1 MKHVLMILLC
11 CYSLMALSS
20 QASAND
26 LDEIKKRGE
35 LRHLGV
41 PYANFVTGTGD
52 GLSVDVMQ
60 LFAHHLGVK
69 YKYVQTSWS
78 DVIGDLTG
86 KKVKPAGDDVEIL
99 GEVPIRGDIIDN
111 GLTILPWRQKV
122 VAFSTPTFPTQ
133 VWLISGSD
141 SGLRPISPSGDID
154 TDIAVVK
161 KMLLQRSVLG
171 KNNTCLDPSLYDLK
185 AAGAETRSFE
195 GSLNDLAPAVINHAA
210 NTALLDVPDALI
222 ALEKWPGQML
232 VLGPISPK
240 QLMAVGFRHENNELR
255 LEFNRFFEKL
265 SKDGTYIRLVKKY
278 YPAVFDYYP
287 DFFSKMAQ

>member
-1 MKHVLMILLC
+1 
-11 CYSLMALSS
+11 MALSS

-52 GLSVDVMQ
+52 GLSVEVMQ
-60 LFAHHLGVK
+60 LFAQHLGVK

-287 DFFSKMAQ
+287 DFFSNMAQ